1 MTLRRCVPIEMLAV
15 SELPALTPLWTRKE
29 EFVMAAETELKFR
42 VAPGKLS
49 SVLRK
54 GGLSGRR
61 GHQSVQSLVS
71 TYYDT
76 TTHKL
81 RRHGLTLR
89 VRKIEDRYVQTV
101 KAAGA
106 GSLTRGEWEHEV
118 SGARPD
124 LKKTRHTPLRELAT
138 RKLPRKL
145 KPVFQTEIRRMAQA
159 RRVRNSQIE
168 LAVDRGRISAGRR
181 VRPVAELE
189 LELKSGHVADL
200 FRLARD
206 LERKAGAELDLRS
219 KAEQGFMLV
228 AGGGGAQRAGPIELK
243 AGLSPRE
250 AFRIIA
256 HSTLRHVAAN
266 ADPVRDI
273 DAEGVHQMRVGLRR
287 LRAAIS
293 LFADIL
299 PRASTARIKAE
310 LKWLTGELAPAREID
325 VFLNESIRPITKQG
339 VPRRGARAIRK
350 RFSRQRVTAFERARG
365 AVMSARYRR
374 LLIDVIEWI
383 EGGRHRAADDGTIAA
398 YAAEILDRRIR
409 KARKQGKHL
418 NDLDPMQRHKLRI
431 KIKKIRYA
439 ADFFESL
446 YGDGDRKELAALSG
460 RLKQIQSALGSL
472 NDFMSHRELATEA
485 ALTAPP
491 ANRRAQAFASG
502 VIVGQ
507 EREAAAGLMKDAAR
521 ELHRLRRLRA
531 VPNARA

>member
-1 MTLRRCVPIEMLAV
+1 MT
-15 SELPALTPLWTRKE
+15 S
-29 EFVMAAETELKFR
+29 ETELKFR
-42 VAPGKLS
+42 VAPRNLS

-54 GGLSGRR
+54 GRLSGRR
-61 GHQSVQSLVS
+61 GDQCEQSLAS

-76 TTHKL
+76 TKHKL
-81 RRHGLTLR
+81 RRHGVTLR
-89 VRKIEDRYVQTV
+89 VRKIEGRYVQTV
-101 KAAGA
+101 KAGGA
-106 GSLTRGEWEHEV
+106 GSVTRGEWEHEV
-118 SGARPD
+118 SGANPD
-124 LKKTRHTPLRELAT
+124 LSKTRQTPLQELAT

-145 KPVFQTEIRRMAQA
+145 KPVFRTDIHRMAQA
-159 RRVRNSQIE
+159 RRVRKSQIE
-168 LAVDRGRISAGRR
+168 LAVDRGRISAGRHS
-181 VRPVAELE
+181 RPVAELE

-206 LERKAGAELDLRS
+206 VERRTGAELDLRS
-219 KAEQGFMLV
+219 KAERGYLLV
-228 AGGGGAQRAGPIELK
+228 AGGGGGAQRAEPIALK

-256 HSTLRHVAAN
+256 HSTLRHVTAN
-266 ADPVRDI
+266 ADPVRDM

-325 VFLNESIRPITKQG
+325 VFLNESIRPITEQD

-350 RFSRQRVTAFERARG
+350 RFSGQRQAAFERARE

-383 EGGRHRAADDGTIAA
+383 EGGRPHTDDDGAIAA
-398 YAAEILDRRIR
+398 YAAEVLDRRIR
-409 KARKQGKHL
+409 KARKQGNRL

-439 ADFFESL
+439 VDFFESL
-446 YGDGDRKELAALSG
+446 YSDGDQNELAALSD

-472 NDFMSHRELATEA
+472 NDFMAHRELATEA

-491 ANRRAQAFASG
+491 AHRRAQAFAAG
-502 VIVGQ
+502 FIVGA
-507 EREAAAGLMKDAAR
+507 ERKAADGLMKDAAK

-531 VPNARA
+531 APNGRA